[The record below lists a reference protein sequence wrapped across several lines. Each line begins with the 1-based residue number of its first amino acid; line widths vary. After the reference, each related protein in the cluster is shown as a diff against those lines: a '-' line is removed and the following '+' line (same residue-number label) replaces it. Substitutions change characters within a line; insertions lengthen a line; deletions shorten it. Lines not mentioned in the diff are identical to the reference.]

1 MSIGTRIGALERR
14 TPVDDGSRIVLIE
27 TGPYQSAEEQ
37 AAIVADARRRAG
49 PRGLIVEA
57 VEPGVGWEDREV

>member
-1 MSIGTRIGALERR
+1 MSIGARIGALERR
-14 TPVDDGSRIVLIE
+14 TPPDDGGRIVLIE
-27 TGPYQSAEEQ
+27 TGPHQSAEEQ

-57 VEPGVGWEDREV
+57 VDPGAGWEDRG